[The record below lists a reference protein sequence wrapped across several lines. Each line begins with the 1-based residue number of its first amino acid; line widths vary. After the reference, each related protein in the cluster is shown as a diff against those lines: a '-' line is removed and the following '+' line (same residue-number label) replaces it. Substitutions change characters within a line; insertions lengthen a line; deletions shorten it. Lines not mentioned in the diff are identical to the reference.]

1 MDNTFYLKLLAE
13 VHQGRLLEDMGQTRP
28 HPGQSRVTFPALRK
42 VIVTGGGF
50 LIRTGE
56 VLKGIGAPGETSPF
70 SSNGPAAST
79 WNNTSV
85 DV

>member
-13 VHQGRLLEDMGQTRP
+13 LHQGRLFEQSGQIRP
-28 HPGQSRVTFPALRK
+28 FPGGSWKSFPAIRK
-42 VIVTGGGF
+42 VIVTGGCF

-56 VLKGIGAPGETSPF
+56 VLKGIGAPGDMSPF
-70 SSNGPAAST
+70 SSNSPTASIG
-79 WNNTSV
+79 NNTSV

>member
-13 VHQGRLLEDMGQTRP
+13 VHQGRLFEDMGQTRP
-28 HPGQSRVTFPALRK
+28 LPGQSRVTFPALRK

-56 VLKGIGAPGETSPF
+56 ALKGVGAPRETPPF
-70 SSNGPAAST
+70 SSIGPAAST
-79 WNNTSV
+79 LSNSSV